1 MQILEDKVPQIE
13 GENEGQIEYGM
24 AAAISEAE
32 AMDPQMLKE
41 ARRRPDWHKWETAIE
56 AELDVLKKAG
66 TWGTVER
73 PRG

>member
-1 MQILEDKVPQIE
+1 MQILEDKVLQIE

-24 AAAISEAE
+24 ATAISEAE

-41 ARRRPDWHKWETAIE
+41 ARQRPDWPKWEAAIK
-56 AELDVLKKAG
+56 AELDALKKAK